1 MNQEPPMKLYKSPI
15 KKQFLINSNDKIYN
29 RKKNEIIRKSNSHS
43 KDIKNYINSYLQT
56 KSNDCLPKIPIRK
69 YSYFNP
75 ERKAKLPNSRKS
87 SDNYIPNK
95 NLDYSSDYQNLG
107 AKSCGVFKIDKAR
120 KYSFNSKQTT
130 LSLAQKFYQSFNGKE
145 KSNNNKLNINDNINE
160 ENEETKV
167 EDIIEDAVKKNKKLM
182 LGETFVRR
190 SKKFN
195 THKERRISLDE
206 ERIKFEYLKYKAFPF
221 SQAGTSEN
229 GMTKTNQDT
238 YIILNNIFNLKFN
251 IYGIMDGH
259 GENGHLVSQ
268 YVRNQIEEIFT
279 NPKTYNK
286 NSSNNNF
293 HFKEEDIFTKLI
305 KNDFSLIKNI
315 ILKINQNLS
324 HQSFDIDY
332 SGTTLNLLIHINT
345 HVISVNIGDSRSI
358 ILKRSFPKK
367 TFEYL
372 LLSIDHKPI
381 LKKEKERIKKSGGE
395 VHKDIYDGKYE
406 GPSRVWVKGENY
418 PGIAIS
424 RSIGDYVA
432 EKIGVISEPDIKSFY
447 LDTTYKLAIVASDG
461 LWDAFN
467 EEDVISFSNQ
477 FFKKKNIE
485 NFSEEIGNESVKRW
499 DDYSIE
505 RDDITV
511 VTVLLN
517 PF

>member
-1 MNQEPPMKLYKSPI
+1 MTKEKTNLI
-15 KKQFLINSNDKIYN
+15 KTLKDENLRAEMHKYTQNLINNNKQRSLTVPSTNNKN
-29 RKKNEIIRKSNSHS
+29 KNEINNDNNS
-43 KDIKNYINSYLQT
+43 KEIKT
-56 KSNDCLPKIPIRK
+56 
-69 YSYFNP
+69 
-75 ERKAKLPNSRKS
+75 
-87 SDNYIPNK
+87 DNNNINK
-95 NLDYSSDYQNLG
+95 NI
-107 AKSCGVFKIDKAR
+107 ID
-120 KYSFNSKQTT
+120 N
-130 LSLAQKFYQSFNGKE
+130 
-145 KSNNNKLNINDNINE
+145 SNNTENNINNNENDKVKKKKKVKKKLKLKKGEKVDKVDKVEKGKKYKLLTYKTINE
-160 ENEETKV
+160 IRNEKAEEENK
-167 EDIIEDAVKKNKKLM
+167 IEDNRLYDKNNKDTNENIK
-182 LGETFVRR
+182 T
-190 SKKFN
+190 
-195 THKERRISLDE
+195 KE
-206 ERIKFEYLKYKAFPF
+206 
-221 SQAGTSEN
+221 EN
-229 GMTKTNQDT
+229 K
-238 YIILNNIFNLKFN
+238 I
-251 IYGIMDGH
+251 
-259 GENGHLVSQ
+259 
-268 YVRNQIEEIFT
+268 

-381 LKKEKERIKKSGGE
+381 LKKEKERIQKSGGE
-395 VHKDIYDGKYE
+395 VHKDIYEGKYE

-432 EKIGVISEPDIKSFY
+432 EKIGVISEPDIKSFFI
-447 LDTTYKLAIVASDG
+447 DTAYKLAILASDG

-467 EEDVISFSNQ
+467 EEDIIYFSNQ
-477 FFKKKNIE
+477 FFKKDNIE

-499 DDYSIE
+499 NDYSIE

>member
-1 MNQEPPMKLYKSPI
+1 MNQVPPMKLYDPPV
-15 KKQFLINSNDKIYN
+15 KKPFLINSNDKIYN
-29 RKKNEIIRKSNSHS
+29 RKKNELIRRSNSHS
-43 KDIKNYINSYLQT
+43 KDIKNYINNYLQT

-75 ERKAKLPNSRKS
+75 ERKTKLAISRKS
-87 SDNYIPNK
+87 SDNYVPNK
-95 NLDYSSDYQNLG
+95 NLDYSSEYQNLG
-107 AKSCGVFKIDKAR
+107 VKSCGVLKIGKPR

-130 LSLAQKFYQSFNGKE
+130 LSLAQKFYKSFNGEKE

-160 ENEETKV
+160 ENEEIKEEDLIDTK
-167 EDIIEDAVKKNKKLM
+167 KHNQKPL
-182 LGETFVRR
+182 LGEQFIRR
-190 SKKFN
+190 KKKFN
-195 THKERRISLDE
+195 THKERRIFLDE
-206 ERIKFEYLKYKAFPF
+206 EKIKFEKLKYKAFPF

-293 HFKEEDIFTKLI
+293 HFKEEDIYTKLI
-305 KNDFSLIKNI
+305 KNDYSLIKNI
-315 ILKINQNLS
+315 ILKINRNLS
-324 HQSFDIDY
+324 HQSFDLDY
-332 SGTTLNLLIHINT
+332 SGTTLNLLIHIYLYA
-345 HVISVNIGDSRSI
+345 ISVNIGDSRSI
-358 ILKRSFPKK
+358 ILKRSFQKK
-367 TFEYL
+367 TFEYV

-381 LKKEKERIKKSGGE
+381 LKKEKERIEKSGGE
-395 VHKDIYDGKYE
+395 VHKDIYEGKYE

-432 EKIGVISEPDIKSFY
+432 EKIGVISEPDIKSYFI
-447 LDTTYKLAIVASDG
+447 DTNYKLAILASDG

-467 EEDVISFSNQ
+467 EEDIIYFSNQ
-477 FFKKKNIE
+477 FFKKDNIE
-485 NFSEEIGNESVKRW
+485 NFSEEIGIESVKRW
-499 DDYSIE
+499 NDYSIE
-505 RDDITV
+505 RDDVTV